1 MSCHLEIPLEFSDN
15 SECPALSAAEAPAD
29 DAEPRAG
36 SAPDSARS
44 FPRLR
49 FWPDATVLAPAAN
62 GPNDA
67 AWGSAPRLPVPAF
80 IAIGS
85 ICSFG
90 TKLNVAFFDVRV
102 FPGAGLLFYLYD
114 NSELT

>member
-29 DAEPRAG
+29 DAEPRGPRAG

-67 AWGSAPRLPVPAF
+67 AWGSALPAPRLPVPAY

-85 ICSFG
+85 ISSFG
-90 TKLNVAFFDVRV
+90 DKVECC
-102 FPGAGLLFYLYD
+102 LL
-114 NSELT
+114 